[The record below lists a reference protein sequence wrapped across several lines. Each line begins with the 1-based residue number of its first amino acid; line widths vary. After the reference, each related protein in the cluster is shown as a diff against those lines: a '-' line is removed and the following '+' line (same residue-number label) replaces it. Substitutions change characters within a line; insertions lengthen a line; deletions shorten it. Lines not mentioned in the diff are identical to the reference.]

1 MICGKK
7 GQRFPWLFVCLAIGA
22 VEGRKH
28 PSAGPM
34 GPTSAGATDKSEKQ
48 RGRRQDHVQG
58 GRVSIK
64 DIRVF
69 WTLSKATNTNLHNEF
84 E

>member
-7 GQRFPWLFVCLAIGA
+7 GQRFPWLFVCLAIAA

-58 GRVSIK
+58 SRGLDQGHQGFLDTVKSNQHQ
-64 DIRVF
+64 
-69 WTLSKATNTNLHNEF
+69 SS
-84 E
+84 